1 MSHKRSSFRKEILL
15 SVKAS
20 SIRACLS
27 LHKIKTKPLLLVFT
41 LALGFFSTLPLQ
53 QVNAV
58 TKTSTL
64 SSTDMAKSFAAYR
77 WLRSCMD
84 RGNFSG
90 TNAPGAIN
98 KENVNN
104 YKWFSGS
111 FIGLN
116 SNISTAGVINDPDD
130 GDISCGDDEGANFI
144 KSSLG
149 LWGYSNGADFLC
161 DIGFK
166 RDAGSACTNI
176 SDSGT
181 NNFNKPD
188 ALAAKLDTWWKD
200 QLGNSSTT
208 LSSIAN
214 GGEYALY
221 LQSFLAKC
229 GTPSS
234 SGEYT
239 IQIFNPGDPKPIATK
254 YTAISR
260 EFTQTSGDVR
270 IYQESTMKCGEIANK
285 INSETDAA
293 VLGYIK
299 FLAANG
305 NIDEGNQT
313 DLGGVTTERQSSCV
327 IEGIGW
333 IVCPITNFLALIA
346 DSSFDVISGFLEVN
360 VSLYDSNSGTKVAW
374 DAFRNIANVAFV
386 VAFLVII
393 FSQLTGQGVSNY
405 GVKKTLPRIIVA
417 AILVN
422 ISFYICQI
430 AVDVTQ
436 ILGGSIRDVLS
447 AIPVGDP
454 TNTVVPEWSTVMGD
468 VLMGSGILVGALAAT
483 AALSAIV
490 ALSISLPVLLA
501 ALLAI
506 LMTVII
512 LIGRQ
517 AAIVILITLAPLA
530 FVAFLLPN
538 TEAWFKRWYKMFF
551 ALLMVFPIIAL
562 LYGGGELA
570 AKIIANTANSPGVEA
585 SAKFWLSI
593 TAMGVAAIPLIM
605 TPTLLKGALNG
616 LGSIGGKISGFAS
629 KANANIRK
637 TANTSSR
644 YGEAKAGLKNRF
656 ALGRANRRV
665 HSNTQQSIDNSR
677 LGRAFGLDKG
687 SARAIKAID
696 AEEGAEVEAAVA
708 QIQHAT
714 TSTNRVDQSA
724 RILKDA
730 IITGDVTKARAAQK
744 ILLNSGNVGLSTLQ
758 GVYSGTHKG
767 TNDDGSPD
775 LASEELSKKAL
786 GALNSSA
793 ATGYLRSELNSAG
806 LKGKNNALA
815 RFGFEKLKN
824 PSDFESLVNSSDT
837 YSKLNSVELAGQSE
851 SNLDKNQSA
860 ISQTAA
866 QAVLDNSAAAAL
878 LDDKKRAIFTARAK
892 NTIYTPPSSN
902 GEPIQPP
909 QPPTIQQAPVLG
921 DGGLQIAHG
930 AQDVHR
936 AVRDITNQNQS
947 NLPPTPPPD
956 KQPPRP

>member
-116 SNISTAGVINDPDD
+116 SNISTAGVINDSDD

-386 VAFLVII
+386 IAFLVII
-393 FSQLTGQGVSNY
+393 FSQLTGQGESNY

-616 LGSIGGKISGFAS
+616 LGSIGTKLSGIAS
-629 KANANIRK
+629 KANSKVRS
-637 TANTSSR
+637 TANTNSR
-644 YGEAKAGLKNRF
+644 YGEAKQGLKNRF
-656 ALGRANRRV
+656 ALNRATRRANSNIQKGIDQSRVGRA
-665 HSNTQQSIDNSR
+665 
-677 LGRAFGLDKG
+677 LGFDKG
-687 SARAIKAID
+687 SSRAVSVVKEEFEKQVKD
-696 AEEGAEVEAAVA
+696 ASSSQSEYSLDMLKGIATTGTYNGKRVSEAA
-708 QIQHAT
+708 HAAAVDKVMAVGGFNDRKAVLESMASNKGS
-714 TSTNRVDQSA
+714 TSTELRSRAVSAAYAKGDANIYGTSFGDKIVQSNGSINSAADLTSQTVKNAADGSLSAENLVQGESSA
-724 RILKDA
+724 RYIVDS
-730 IITGDVTKARAAQK
+730 V
-744 ILLNSGNVGLSTLQ
+744 LNSG
-758 GVYSGTHKG
+758 
-767 TNDDGSPD
+767 DD
-775 LASEELSKKAL
+775 KAKR
-786 GALNSSA
+786 NI
-793 ATGYLRSELNSAG
+793 
-806 LKGKNNALA
+806 
-815 RFGFEKLKN
+815 
-824 PSDFESLVNSSDT
+824 
-837 YSKLNSVELAGQSE
+837 Q
-851 SNLDKNQSA
+851 
-860 ISQTAA
+860 
-866 QAVLDNSAAAAL
+866 SAAATA
-878 LDDKKRAIFTARAK
+878 KTNPGTIPKVTPAIDTEFIKLGVTAA
-892 NTIYTPPSSN
+892 
-902 GEPIQPP
+902 P
-909 QPPTIQQAPVLG
+909 QPAPQN
-921 DGGLQIAHG
+921 GGLQIART
-930 AQDVHR
+930 ARDVHDAAR
-936 AVRDITNQNQS
+936 AAAQPTNAGELQIPRTPTTQQVLLRAEANQLLS
-947 NLPPTPPPD
+947 SGVVGYT
-956 KQPPRP
+956 